1 MSMYTSVAF
10 ATALSRNDVNMIGDH
25 SGPGLTWSNLERN
38 RPVKQ
43 KLKTVVSIAAAA
55 AAAVIEIV
63 V

>member
-1 MSMYTSVAF
+1 
-10 ATALSRNDVNMIGDH
+10 MIGDH

-55 AAAVIEIV
+55 AVIEIV